1 MTGAVLAPSA
11 KMSCQRQREGALI
24 SSLIV
29 PLGFV
34 ISLWIDGHE
43 GLIIRQQYGQHNLRA
58 HPKADAEILK
68 VVYAVQIRIR
78 LRIGSKCLAAVWAQL
93 PAQRVLA
100 LNKLRERL
108 LVLRAAL
115 ECPIADIYSYALFKT
130 RVNAAPPSAGFS
142 AVSRP
147 SIFSA
152 AERAIVSPMPKLPP
166 LPL

>member
-1 MTGAVLAPSA
+1 MLPRVRRHSSRAAESI
-11 KMSCQRQREGALI
+11 I

-78 LRIGSKCLAAVWAQL
+78 LRIGSKCLTAVWA
-93 PAQRVLA
+93 ASRAASLA

-108 LVLRAAL
+108 CVLRAAL
-115 ECPIADIYSYALFKT
+115 ECRLPAE
-130 RVNAAPPSAGFS
+130 
-142 AVSRP
+142 SRP
-147 SIFSA
+147 GVYILYDFPHC
-152 AERAIVSPMPKLPP
+152 VTPP
-166 LPL
+166 LELL

>member
-1 MTGAVLAPSA
+1 MLPRVRRHSSRAAESI
-11 KMSCQRQREGALI
+11 I

-78 LRIGSKCLAAVWAQL
+78 LRIGSKCLTAVWAQL

-130 RVNAAPPSAGFS
+130 RVNATPPSAGFS

>member
-1 MTGAVLAPSA
+1 MLPRVRRHSSRAAESI
-11 KMSCQRQREGALI
+11 I

-78 LRIGSKCLAAVWAQL
+78 RKCLTGVWSQL

-100 LNKLRERL
+100 LNKLRERV
-108 LVLRAAL
+108 LVLRTAL
-115 ECPIADIYSYALFKT
+115 ECPVA
-130 RVNAAPPSAGFS
+130 RRQPS
-142 AVSRP
+142 
-147 SIFSA
+147 SIFLLMQSIWLLI
-152 AERAIVSPMPKLPP
+152 RNKRH
-166 LPL
+166 

>member
-1 MTGAVLAPSA
+1 MFPRVRRHSSRAAESI
-11 KMSCQRQREGALI
+11 I

-78 LRIGSKCLAAVWAQL
+78 LRIGSKCLTGVWSQL

-100 LNKLRERL
+100 LNKLRERV
-108 LVLRAAL
+108 LVLRTAL
-115 ECPIADIYSYALFKT
+115 ECPVA
-130 RVNAAPPSAGFS
+130 RRQPS
-142 AVSRP
+142 
-147 SIFSA
+147 SIFLLMQSIWLLI
-152 AERAIVSPMPKLPP
+152 RNKRH
-166 LPL
+166 